1 MATPKPRTS
10 PGINQ
15 STVNKDYKNSINSS
29 SYVGNVAKELKDFA
43 RTYNAALE
51 MGNTVGPGTDAKA
64 SKLRGYQDKQM
75 GQVFGA
81 ILQGRRYD
89 KKGNQVK

>member
-15 STVNKDYKNSINSS
+15 STVNKTYQNTSNSS
-29 SYVGNVAKELKDFA
+29 NYVGNIGKELKDFA
-43 RTYNAALE
+43 RTYKAALE
-51 MGNTVGPGTDAKA
+51 MGNTVGPGTDTKA
-64 SKLRGYQDKQM
+64 NQLRRYQNKQM

>member
-1 MATPKPRTS
+1 MATPKSRTS

-15 STVNKDYKNSINSS
+15 STVNKVYKNSVNSS
-29 SYVGNVAKELKDFA
+29 SYIGNIGKEIKDFA

-51 MGNTVGPGTDAKA
+51 MGNTVGPGTDARA
-64 SKLRGYQDKQM
+64 SKLRGYQNKQM

-81 ILQGRRYD
+81 IFQGRRYD
-89 KKGNQVK
+89 KKGNQIK